1 MAKDAPSRE
10 PKSHARDEEGKE
22 TGKRDYHMYD
32 NAGKPTSNCDQA
44 KSSCHQYQ
52 LETEPNKLL
61 KLEPINTCTCQTGEE
76 IREWER
82 ECNMCKR
89 RRGKATTQIMAP
101 IPGIRFRFTFRPFAQ
116 TAMDYVGPFATVQG
130 RGVRRQKRWLCL
142 ITSLSFRPVH
152 LEVAFGLDPDS
163 FLNAFTRFTSRRGV
177 LKEMVSDCE
186 TNFVGA
192 ANELKELVSEL
203 DQDKTQQSGAHQ
215 GVKWNFNPSVAPHFG
230 GIHDVM
236 IISAKKAIY
245 GVIGTSNVTD
255 EELITAAV
263 AAESLLNSRPLT
275 YHLANP
281 QDIVPLAPNHFLHGQ
296 QGG

>member
-61 KLEPINTCTCQTGEE
+61 KLEPINTCTCQT
-76 IREWER
+76 
-82 ECNMCKR
+82 
-89 RRGKATTQIMAP
+89 
-101 IPGIRFRFTFRPFAQ
+101 
-116 TAMDYVGPFATVQG
+116 MDYVGPFATVQG